1 MNNTAKII
9 IAVLIGLVVGAGG
22 AMAFSNGNA
31 KPTVVSTS
39 SPTATSSMSMQDEM
53 ASMNAGLQGKTGD
66 AFDQEFLSE
75 MTVHHQGA
83 VEMAQLALQNAK
95 HPEIKQLAQG
105 IITAQDNEIAE
116 MQSWQKNWYG
126 AATSTTDNSMPG
138 MQMTK

>member
-1 MNNTAKII
+1 MNNTTKII
-9 IAVLIGLVVGAGG
+9 IAVVIGLVIGVGG
-22 AMAFSNGNA
+22 AMAYTSGSA
-31 KPTVVSTS
+31 KPTAVATN
-39 SPTATSSMSMQDEM
+39 TQTTTSSMSMQDEM
-53 ASMNAGLQGKTGD
+53 ASMNAGLQGKTGN

-105 IITAQDNEIAE
+105 IISAQDKEITE
-116 MQSWQKNWYG
+116 MQAWQKAWYG
-126 AATSTTDNSMPG
+126 AAASTTNNSMPE